1 MKRRRAIRILALL
14 ILAATVFSACGGS
27 AGTVTES
34 ETAPESE
41 PAAESEPE
49 KSYPPCPAGTADEL
63 VEKYYPGAT
72 PRFQNPAEGKD
83 GRAEFLYDH
92 AERQSPTRMRE
103 QLLTAI
109 CLFDEAEGIWKA
121 DRVYATTIGI
131 IPEPTRS
138 YSFRD
143 FKINVPESWHETEW
157 HMTSV
162 GDVEVKWFLDEDE
175 VMRFNFGQDFE
186 DPEKTEPLHFDD
198 LGMMADLFSC
208 QTEGTH
214 IRVILKNPL
223 FQVGSLYPSFETDRM
238 DLGEFVSVLGT
249 LKFTALFPE
258 EEEEKPVLQVG
269 DTAEGEK
276 VRFTLQ
282 HAELCERI
290 SLRKGDGYL
299 LPTVPDDETALTA
312 GEGETLLAFTFT
324 AESIDHFKTWFIG
337 ARSGWRLQWK
347 VEAGGETY
355 PMTGQTKEA
364 VGFEMRDALWSDDGG
379 KTWQTMKGDSVEL
392 FSEKTVVIRSYGV
405 IRADILKDSG
415 EILLT
420 VNVLDGDNAY
430 TEYTYKIR

>member
-1 MKRRRAIRILALL
+1 MKGKSMTRLFALL
-14 ILAATVFSACGGS
+14 LLTAWLLASCSEPV
-27 AGTVTES
+27 VTETESAS
-34 ETAPESE
+34 ECETEST
-41 PAAESEPE
+41 PE
-49 KSYPPCPAGTADEL
+49 KTYPPCPAGTADEL
-63 VEKYYPGAT
+63 VEKYYPGAV
-72 PRFQNPAEGKD
+72 RRYQMDLEGKD
-83 GRAEFLYDH
+83 GRAEVLYDH
-92 AERQSPTRMRE
+92 TARQSPTSIRKE
-103 QLLTAI
+103 LLTAI
-109 CLFDEAEGIWKA
+109 CLYDEDAGVWKA
-121 DRVYATTIGI
+121 DRVYGAVIGI
-131 IPEPTRS
+131 LAEPTVA
-138 YSFRD
+138 YTFRD
-143 FKINVPESWHETEW
+143 FRISVPESWHETEW
-157 HMTSV
+157 HIWSV
-162 GDVEVKWFLDEDE
+162 GDVEIKWFLDDEE
-175 VMRFNFGQDFE
+175 VMSFRFEQDFD
-186 DPEKTEPLHFDD
+186 DPEKTQSLHYEN
-198 LGMMADLFSC
+198 LGLMADLFTY
-208 QTEGTH
+208 QQEGMH
-214 IRVILKNPL
+214 IRVILNNPL
-223 FQVGSLYPSFETDRM
+223 FQVGSLFPCFETDKM
-238 DLGEFVSVLGT
+238 DLDEFAGILGT
-249 LKFTALFPE
+249 MKFLALFPE

-312 GEGETLLAFTFT
+312 GEEETLLAFTFT

-415 EILLT
+415 EMLLT